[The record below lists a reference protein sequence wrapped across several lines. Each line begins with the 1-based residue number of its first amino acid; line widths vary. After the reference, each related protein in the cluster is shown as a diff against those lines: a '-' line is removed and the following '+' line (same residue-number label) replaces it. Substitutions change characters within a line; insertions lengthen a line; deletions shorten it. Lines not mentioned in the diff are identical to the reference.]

1 MCADFSDLF
10 YTRAHTDAHTDAH
23 GCKHMH
29 SLTWMVGWSDGL
41 MWSPGALSTSSG
53 PVATSTTTG
62 AGRKPPLAIKNQC
75 PLDAVALCFL
85 LTAAL
90 LMTSSHSEG
99 PSIPES
105 RSLSV
110 SGLHK
115 LHIICCT
122 AGAGLMLV
130 LPSKAAPSTLL
141 HPRSPCSSMQRC
153 SAAGRSALK
162 RTTLPLRIAR
172 CWCWLMRNTGAR

>member
-10 YTRAHTDAHTDAH
+10 YTRTHTDAHTDAH

-29 SLTWMVGWSDGL
+29 SLTWMVGWSDGW

-62 AGRKPPLAIKNQC
+62 AGRKSPLATKNQC

-99 PSIPES
+99 SVIGNLQTVVKHQPWDNA
-105 RSLSV
+105 SLVRTGPGCWSYPDMLEV
-110 SGLHK
+110 GNL
-115 LHIICCT
+115 
-122 AGAGLMLV
+122 AGNY
-130 LPSKAAPSTLL
+130 LPS
-141 HPRSPCSSMQRC
+141 H
-153 SAAGRSALK
+153 AGPP
-162 RTTLPLRIAR
+162 TQVFAR
-172 CWCWLMRNTGAR
+172 QQSF